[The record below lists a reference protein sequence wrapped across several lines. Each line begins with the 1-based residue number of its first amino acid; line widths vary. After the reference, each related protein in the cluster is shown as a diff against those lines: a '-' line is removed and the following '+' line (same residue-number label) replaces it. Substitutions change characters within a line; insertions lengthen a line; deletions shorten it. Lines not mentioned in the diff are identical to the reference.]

1 MISQYVPGWVDDRQA
16 VDDIVAT
23 CVDADISSTP
33 IGSTPIEDL
42 PDHVYL
48 WDLARKATG
57 ALLPPRNQGK
67 VGSCVAFGT
76 ARAIE
81 YTMCAEI
88 VAGESEQY
96 IPLATEPIYGGARV
110 EVGGGSIRG
119 DGAIGAN
126 AAAWVRDWGVLG
138 REEYLVARACRSS
151 SSKLPRFTQ
160 CEP

>member
-1 MISQYVPGWVDDRQA
+1 MTSQYVPGWVDDKQA

-67 VGSCVAFGT
+67 VGS
-76 ARAIE
+76 
-81 YTMCAEI
+81 
-88 VAGESEQY
+88 
-96 IPLATEPIYGGARV
+96 
-110 EVGGGSIRG
+110 
-119 DGAIGAN
+119 
-126 AAAWVRDWGVLG
+126 
-138 REEYLVARACRSS
+138 
-151 SSKLPRFTQ
+151 
-160 CEP
+160 